1 MHETLNCHTNFFFQ
15 VQFLIWETRGS
26 EVYDLRHI
34 FMLNFW
40 RFWGMLSIQISASE
54 CSEISWHSL
63 TPLLSSREHNFTIIK
78 IKQIVG
84 FKLFKVLF
92 IFESFR
98 LKSPKLKTSVR
109 WRLVHHFVDF
119 SMTKFLSR
127 FLRIF
132 VANWDN

>member
-15 VQFLIWETRGS
+15 VQFLLWETRGS

-92 IFESFR
+92 SFESFR
-98 LKSPKLKTSVR
+98 LKSTKQKLP
-109 WRLVHHFVDF
+109 LDYFVDL
-119 SMTKFLSR
+119 SMTKFFSS
-127 FLRIF
+127 FLRLF
-132 VANWDN
+132 VAIWGH